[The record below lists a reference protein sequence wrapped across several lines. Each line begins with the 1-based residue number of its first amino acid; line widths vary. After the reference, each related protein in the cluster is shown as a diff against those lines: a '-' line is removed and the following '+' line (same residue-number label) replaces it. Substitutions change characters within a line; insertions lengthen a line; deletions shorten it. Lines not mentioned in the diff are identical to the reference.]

1 MTIKILIADDH
12 PLFRTGLRAALHG
25 AEGIEV
31 TGEVSDGPTAVTGA
45 AQADVVLMDL
55 HMPGSGIE
63 ATRQIA
69 SAYPQVAVLILT
81 MIDNDD
87 SLFAA
92 MRAGARG
99 YLVKGA
105 ERDEIIHAIRA
116 VRSGQVIF
124 GAGVAA
130 KALAFFTA
138 APTGGR
144 SARPFP
150 ALTDRELEIL
160 QLIARGRNNGDIA
173 RQLFLADKTVRN
185 HVSSIFAKLQVADRS
200 EAIVRAREA
209 GLALSRPPR
218 RAPGCPRRQPPR
230 AVTTLHPCHRVLGA
244 DGLGRFLLGPKMEIR
259 AVDHE
264 PELASIE
271 VAADLLGNS
280 PDRQPPLGGSSIS
293 AMRKRTAHRFR
304 KVAFPQIRGGL
315 WSGTGSNCRPS
326 AFQVNRAKR
335 CADLRKRWSLTS
347 GTALG
352 GRCKI
357 HASRTRYTPSTRQGS
372 YPTQDHR
379 DRRWRDHGATQSC
392 AAVAHEI
399 CSRTSGYPP
408 HSRKQATLWE
418 ASPD

>member
-31 TGEVSDGPTAVTGA
+31 TGEVDDGPTAVTEA

-69 SAYPQVAVLILT
+69 SAYPQVAVLVLT
-81 MIDNDD
+81 MIDNDE

-116 VRSGQVIF
+116 VGSGQVIF

-138 APTGGR
+138 APPGGR

-150 ALTDRELEIL
+150 TLTYRELEIL

-173 RQLFLADKTVRN
+173 RRLFVADKTVRN

-209 GLALSRPPR
+209 GRPYLAP
-218 RAPGCPRRQPPR
+218 
-230 AVTTLHPCHRVLGA
+230 
-244 DGLGRFLLGPKMEIR
+244 
-259 AVDHE
+259 
-264 PELASIE
+264 
-271 VAADLLGNS
+271 
-280 PDRQPPLGGSSIS
+280 
-293 AMRKRTAHRFR
+293 
-304 KVAFPQIRGGL
+304 
-315 WSGTGSNCRPS
+315 
-326 AFQVNRAKR
+326 
-335 CADLRKRWSLTS
+335 
-347 GTALG
+347 
-352 GRCKI
+352 
-357 HASRTRYTPSTRQGS
+357 HAG
-372 YPTQDHR
+372 
-379 DRRWRDHGATQSC
+379 
-392 AAVAHEI
+392 
-399 CSRTSGYPP
+399 
-408 HSRKQATLWE
+408 K
-418 ASPD
+418 